1 MADDKVAIWN
11 QTPKLGRAPANGELL
26 IGDGNGFELATL
38 TAGAGASITNTAGG
52 IEISA
57 TGSGGT
63 ITDVTATSPLSSSG
77 GTTPDISLSGT
88 VSVSNGG
95 TGVSTLTAENV
106 ILGNGTNP
114 VKFVA
119 PGASGNLLTS
129 NGSAWV
135 SSAPQWNRIIKTS
148 DQTSTS
154 TTYADDTE
162 LKFPVSAN
170 KIYEYRGLVFILTAN
185 TGGLKHSVDGP
196 ASPTYVRLGLN
207 LYALFQT
214 SYGSNVITNT
224 VDFNVSLTVPVA
236 GVISNGANAG
246 TVAMRWAQASGP
258 SGTLRIYAGS
268 WLEWAEVS

>member
-106 ILGNGTNP
+106 ILGDGTNP

-135 SSAPQWNRIIKTS
+135 SSAPQSQWTRIWKTTNQSRTSSVTLTDDSQLSFTAAANKTYSIVFSIIHASGGGGSVFAINGPTSPTALAFGIDGQAGTLSYNTSGGAWNANFTISFRATATI
-148 DQTSTS
+148 
-154 TTYADDTE
+154 TTGANSGTVVLRYAQS
-162 LKFPVSAN
+162 SAN
-170 KIYEYRGLVFILTAN
+170 AT
-185 TGGLKHSVDGP
+185 
-196 ASPTYVRLGLN
+196 
-207 LYALFQT
+207 
-214 SYGSNVITNT
+214 
-224 VDFNVSLTVPVA
+224 SLTV
-236 GVISNGANAG
+236 
-246 TVAMRWAQASGP
+246 
-258 SGTLRIYAGS
+258 YAGS